1 VTMTHSTFRGEQMMN
16 LAVGINS
23 GWSGQAALLGNLALA
38 GVLGASV
45 GAERQFRS
53 KDAGMRTHALVALGA
68 ATFML
73 VSKFGF
79 NDLVGEASVSIDPTR
94 VAAQIVSG
102 IGFLG
107 GGLIFVRSHSVRG
120 LTTASSVWLAAA
132 IGMAA
137 GSGILLVALA
147 ATAMHY
153 VVVFLLPQ
161 LSRVLPTSHYF
172 ATTVRIAYPDRQG
185 ALREILH
192 ELTASG
198 WSLTNFCVGRDDNGV
213 PTGHVAVS
221 LDISGNGSPQEL
233 IDRLESLG
241 SVMSL
246 SLGNDDI
253 GE

>member
-1 VTMTHSTFRGEQMMN
+1 MTAGVGWAEQ
-16 LAVGINS
+16 AS
-23 GWSGQAALLGNLALA
+23 LLGNLALA
-38 GVLGASV
+38 GGLGALV

-79 NDLVGEASVSIDPTR
+79 NDLIGEPSVSIDPTR

-107 GGLIFVRSHSVRG
+107 GGLIFVRSHAVRG

-137 GSGILLVALA
+137 GSGIILIALT
-147 ATAMHY
+147 ATALHY
-153 VVVFLLPQ
+153 LVVFLLPQ
-161 LSRVLPTSHYF
+161 LGRILPTSHFF
-172 ATTVRIAYPDRQG
+172 ATTVRIAYPDQQG

-192 ELTASG
+192 ELTGSG
-198 WSLTNFCVGRDDNGV
+198 WSLTNFCVDRDDRGV

-221 LDISGNGSPQEL
+221 LDISGNGSAQQL
-233 IDRLESLG
+233 VGRLEAMG

-246 SLGNDDI
+246 SLGGDDPAM
-253 GE
+253 